1 MTQIWSGA
9 AYFKLSMPKVSV
21 IIPCY
26 NEESTIQLLL
36 DALYCQTFPCHQME
50 VIIADGI
57 STDRTRE
64 EISEFKRENPDLA
77 IRVIDNHKSTIP
89 AGLNRAIEA
98 AQGEIFVRI
107 DAHSV
112 PQPDYIERCVN
123 ALDAGLGDNVGGVW
137 NIRPGRGGRIAQAI
151 AIAAAHPLG
160 VGDARYRVGGQAQA
174 VDTVPFGAFSRGL
187 IERIGMFD
195 ETLLANEDYEFNVRA
210 RKAGATI
217 WMDPAIQITYFAR
230 ASLGAL
236 ARQYWRYGYWK
247 LRMLLRYPETFRWR
261 QLSGAFVLTWVV
273 LGLLSIAFSW
283 ARWLL
288 ALETLFYGGM
298 LLLFAGLQS
307 ARKHQDIALI
317 FTVPAAIAVMH
328 FAWGTAFIYS
338 LIKYVVLR
346 K

>member
-1 MTQIWSGA
+1 
-9 AYFKLSMPKVSV
+9 MPKVSV

-26 NEESTIQLLL
+26 NEETTIQLLL
-36 DALYCQTFPCHQME
+36 GALYSQTFSRHQME
-50 VIIADGI
+50 VIVSDGI
-57 STDRTRE
+57 STDRTRVK
-64 EISEFKRENPDLA
+64 IAAFKRENPELA
-77 IRVIDNHKSTIP
+77 VRVIDNHKGTIP
-89 AGLNRAIEA
+89 AALNRAIEA
-98 AQGEIFVRI
+98 AGGEIFVRI

-112 PQPDYIERCVN
+112 PQPDYVERCVA

-137 NIRPGRGGRIAQAI
+137 QIRPGRSGRIAQAI
-151 AIAAAHPLG
+151 AIAAGHPLG

-210 RKAGATI
+210 RKAGAVI

-230 ASLGAL
+230 VSLSSL

-261 QLSGAFVLTWVV
+261 QLSGAFVLTWAV
-273 LGLLSIAFSW
+273 LGLLSIPYHW
-283 ARWLL
+283 ARWML
-288 ALETLFYGGM
+288 ALEALIYGGV
-298 LLLFAGLQS
+298 LLLLAGLQS
-307 ARKHQDIALI
+307 ARKHQDMTFF

-328 FAWGTAFIYS
+328 FAWGTAFIFS
-338 LIKYVVLR
+338 LVKYIVLR